1 MRVKKVLRPYLFIL
15 PAFIFLGLF
24 TYWPVFKSVYYSF
37 FRWNLFTPRRTFVGF
52 DLYREVFRDPL
63 TWKVLKNTFQ
73 LGLETIIPSIVIGMA
88 LALLLNRTLR
98 GISLFRLAVYYPSV
112 LPTVALG
119 AIWVF
124 LFIPGYGLVP
134 YYLEKLGFGQV
145 RFLEDP
151 RLALHAIAFVTVWK
165 QAGYFMIFFLA
176 GLQNIPPY
184 LYEAALIEGAGAF
197 QRFRYITFPLLKPIS
212 LFVVV
217 MALIG
222 SVQWVD
228 QVFIMTQDAG
238 PFNSTNILLF
248 YIYQT
253 AFQYWDLGKASVLT
267 VIQVLILISG
277 TLLAF
282 RVFERGIYYEGA

>member
-1 MRVKKVLRPYLFIL
+1 M

-24 TYWPVFKSVYYSF
+24 TYWPVFKSLYYSF
-37 FRWNLFTPRRTFVGF
+37 FRWNLFTPHRIFVGG
-52 DLYREVFRDPL
+52 DLYREVFQDPL

-73 LGLETIIPSIVIGMA
+73 LGLETIIPSIILGMA
-88 LALLLNRTLR
+88 LALLLNRSLR
-98 GISLFRLAVYYPSV
+98 GIALFRLTVYYPSV

-134 YYLEKLGFGQV
+134 YYLERLGFGQL

-176 GLQNIPPY
+176 GLQNIPSY

-212 LFVVV
+212 LFVIV
-217 MALIG
+217 MALI
-222 SVQWVD
+222 
-228 QVFIMTQDAG
+228 
-238 PFNSTNILLF
+238 
-248 YIYQT
+248 
-253 AFQYWDLGKASVLT
+253 
-267 VIQVLILISG
+267 
-277 TLLAF
+277 
-282 RVFERGIYYEGA
+282 